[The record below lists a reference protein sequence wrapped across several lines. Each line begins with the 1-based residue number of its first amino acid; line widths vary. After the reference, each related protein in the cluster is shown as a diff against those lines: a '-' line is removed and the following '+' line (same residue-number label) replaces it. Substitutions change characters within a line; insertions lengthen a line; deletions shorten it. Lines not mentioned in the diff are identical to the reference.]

1 MNAQQQES
9 ARDWL
14 TRIFGW
20 LEDVVYVGLSALL
33 AGCALTL
40 LVTGG
45 YAFWLNLVAGTLSEN
60 IVDLLDRLLLI
71 LLIVELTY
79 TVQVSFKEHKLTPE
93 PFLMVGLIAVVR
105 RLLVLTAELPQML
118 EKADPVVF
126 RQIAIE
132 LALLAVLI
140 VALVASLVMLSRRPV
155 KPVDAPGK

>member
-1 MNAQQQES
+1 MNDRQQQS
-9 ARDWL
+9 TRDWL
-14 TRIFGW
+14 TRIFRW
-20 LEDVVYVGLSALL
+20 LEDVVYIGLSALL
-33 AGCALTL
+33 AGSALTL
-40 LVTGG
+40 LATGG
-45 YAFWLNLVAGTLSEN
+45 HAFWLNLAAGTLSEN

-79 TVQVSFKEHKLTPE
+79 TVQVSFQEHKLTPE
-93 PFLMVGLIAVVR
+93 PFLLVGLIAVIR

-126 RQIAIE
+126 RQVAIE

-140 VALVASLVMLSRRPV
+140 VALVASLVMLSRQPV